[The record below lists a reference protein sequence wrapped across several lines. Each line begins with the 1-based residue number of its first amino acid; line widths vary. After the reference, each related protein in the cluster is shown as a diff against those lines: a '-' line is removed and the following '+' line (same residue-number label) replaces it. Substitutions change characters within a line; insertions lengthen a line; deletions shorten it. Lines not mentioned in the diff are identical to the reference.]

1 MQNLRK
7 KVRDYFSKRFGVR
20 KAFWDEFKFY
30 NKGRSIWIISQ
41 NIELRDN
48 FIGSGIRTLR
58 YVGDKMKPTTYI
70 LQLLEEE
77 IQKNVKKLN
86 MQEAKH
92 LLLERKELATS
103 LSPGYVALEINDMII
118 GCGLVNSTYKLKS
131 QISKNRTKELRKAL
145 RKTENKNTQ
154 NSKEPSLKK
163 S

>member
-1 MQNLRK
+1 M
-7 KVRDYFSKRFGVR
+7 
-20 KAFWDEFKFY
+20 
-30 NKGRSIWIISQ
+30 
-41 NIELRDN
+41 
-48 FIGSGIRTLR
+48 
-58 YVGDKMKPTTYI
+58 
-70 LQLLEEE
+70 LEEE